1 MMVIGMTFFMCSESV
16 CFKNSVCLLIALL
29 LVACQPPA
37 PNDELRVGDKSE
49 IVDTPL
55 IIGADSV
62 TMTPKHILNIKSS
75 RYQPSLGLQGNIE
88 PTKQTQLTSA
98 YALRVERVLVTTGQW
113 VEKGT
118 PLLLVQ
124 RQVDTSKPTNPSN
137 QKDAENSGST
147 NLSSINLGSAATAN
161 NEAKNQNAI
170 NRATNKDASLEPLP
184 NNQQHSKEA
193 NDLESKS
200 QLSPKDDA
208 SNSDVDSSQG
218 SVNSKKISQ
227 LIAIRA
233 NFSGRV
239 NALYVQPKEQ
249 IDARKPLLHLS
260 DESDLRFIAT
270 LPIKV
275 KPQLSVGQTVNF
287 TTQGLSEKFTGQVS
301 NLVASD
307 QPNQLLVYVHVIK
320 NDASRSTLKPGMFVT
335 GRVDYGQIEVG
346 TVVPKRALHDVDLKA
361 LETPPYQSL
370 TPLTANVW
378 TIKQDQL
385 LTRQPVE
392 VIKYDP
398 STGQY
403 LIAGI
408 SNDSLICL
416 ADLPVES
423 AGKKVVI
430 S

>member
-1 MMVIGMTFFMCSESV
+1 MCFESV
-16 CFKNSVCLLIALL
+16 CFKNSACLLIALL

-37 PNDELRVGDKSE
+37 PNDELRASDKSE

-88 PTKQTQLTSA
+88 PTKQTQLISA
-98 YALRVERVLVTTGQW
+98 YALRVEKVLVTTGQW

-118 PLLLVQ
+118 PLLIVR
-124 RQVDTSKPTNPSN
+124 RQVDTSKQTNLSN
-137 QKDAENSGST
+137 ETDAENSGST
-147 NLSSINLGSAATAN
+147 NLNPINLGSAATAN
-161 NEAKNQNAI
+161 NEARNQNAI
-170 NRATNKDASLEPLP
+170 SSATNKDTSLEPLLP
-184 NNQQHSKEA
+184 SNQQDSKEA
-193 NDLESKS
+193 NDLETKS
-200 QLSPKDDA
+200 QLSPNDDA
-208 SNSDVDSSQG
+208 SNSGVNSSQG
-218 SVNSKKISQ
+218 PVNSEKSSQ
-227 LIAIRA
+227 LITIRA
-233 NFSGRV
+233 SFSGRV
-239 NALYVQPKEQ
+239 DALYVQPKEQ
-249 IDARKPLLHLS
+249 IAARKPLLHLS
-260 DESDLRFIAT
+260 DETDLRFIAT
-270 LPIKV
+270 LPIQA

-307 QPNQLLVYVHVIK
+307 QPNQLLVYVHVVK

>member
-1 MMVIGMTFFMCSESV
+1 MTFFMCFESV
-16 CFKNSVCLLIALL
+16 CFKNSACLLIALL

-37 PNDELRVGDKSE
+37 PNDELRASDKSE

-88 PTKQTQLTSA
+88 PTKQTQLISA
-98 YALRVERVLVTTGQW
+98 YALRVEKVLVTTGQW

-118 PLLLVQ
+118 PLLIVR
-124 RQVDTSKPTNPSN
+124 RQVDTSKQTNLSN
-137 QKDAENSGST
+137 ETDAENSGST
-147 NLSSINLGSAATAN
+147 NLNPINLGSAATAN
-161 NEAKNQNAI
+161 NEARNQNAI
-170 NRATNKDASLEPLP
+170 SSATNKDTSLEPLLP
-184 NNQQHSKEA
+184 SNQQDSKEA
-193 NDLESKS
+193 NDLETKS
-200 QLSPKDDA
+200 QLSPNDDA
-208 SNSDVDSSQG
+208 SNSGVNSSQG
-218 SVNSKKISQ
+218 PVNSEKSSQ
-227 LIAIRA
+227 LITIRA
-233 NFSGRV
+233 SFSGRV
-239 NALYVQPKEQ
+239 DALYVQPKEQ
-249 IDARKPLLHLS
+249 IAARKPLLHLS
-260 DESDLRFIAT
+260 DETDLRFIAT
-270 LPIKV
+270 LPIQA

-307 QPNQLLVYVHVIK
+307 QPNQLLVYVHVVK

>member
-1 MMVIGMTFFMCSESV
+1 MVIGMTFFMYSKSI
-16 CFKNSVCLLIALL
+16 CFKNSAYLLSALL
-29 LVACQPPA
+29 LVACQPPT
-37 PNDELRVGDKSE
+37 PNDELHASDKSE

-55 IIGADSV
+55 IISADSV

-88 PTKQTQLTSA
+88 PTKQTKLISA
-98 YALRVERVLVTTGQW
+98 HALKVEKVLVTTDQW

-118 PLLLVQ
+118 PLLIVR

-137 QKDAENSGST
+137 EVDSENSSST
-147 NLSSINLGSAATAN
+147 NSSSIDLGNAATVSN
-161 NEAKNQNAI
+161 DTKNQSTI
-170 NRATNKDASLEPLP
+170 KSATSKDASTDPLSS
-184 NNQQHSKEA
+184 NQQDSKEA

-200 QLSPKDDA
+200 QLSSNDIDA
-208 SNSDVDSSQG
+208 SNSDIDSNQG
-218 SVNSKKISQ
+218 SVNSEKSSQ
-227 LIAIRA
+227 LITIRA
-233 NFSGRV
+233 SFSGRV
-239 NALYVQPKEQ
+239 NALYVQSGEQ

-260 DESDLRFIAT
+260 DETDLRFIAT
-270 LPIKV
+270 LPMQAE
-275 KPQLSVGQTVNF
+275 PQLSVGQTVNF
-287 TTQGLSEKFTGQVS
+287 TTQGLSAKFTGQVS

-320 NDASRSTLKPGMFVT
+320 NDASRNTLKSNMFVT

-408 SNDSLICL
+408 SNDSLI
-416 ADLPVES
+416 
-423 AGKKVVI
+423 
-430 S
+430 